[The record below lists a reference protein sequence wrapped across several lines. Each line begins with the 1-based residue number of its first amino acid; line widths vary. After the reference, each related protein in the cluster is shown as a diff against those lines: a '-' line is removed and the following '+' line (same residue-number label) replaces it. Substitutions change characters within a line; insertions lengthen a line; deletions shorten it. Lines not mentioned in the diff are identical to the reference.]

1 MVWVVQAFIL
11 DRHSGIR
18 RVSIASE
25 TSACDWCLIVFS
37 NVCYQWEVRGG
48 RREAGRKEKKWK
60 KQGLRIM
67 DRIVCCVVWRPWSGN
82 RIHGAL
88 PRCLTKMTPREH
100 PRAESRLVLAGV
112 KQMDTC
118 TAGLYIVH
126 TSRTVFILLLQDFK
140 FILHYSPFT
149 VVI

>member
-1 MVWVVQAFIL
+1 M
-11 DRHSGIR
+11 
-18 RVSIASE
+18 
-25 TSACDWCLIVFS
+25 
-37 NVCYQWEVRGG
+37 
-48 RREAGRKEKKWK
+48 
-60 KQGLRIM
+60 
-67 DRIVCCVVWRPWSGN
+67 WSGALDPEIEYT
-82 RIHGAL
+82 IHSAL
-88 PRCLTKMTPREH
+88 PRCLIKMTPREH